1 MSKALS
7 SLYNTRRATGA
18 EHYRYVKLAHA
29 NMRAAGVNLDASAVD
44 PCRLWYVPAYR
55 MREHFECYSADGAP
69 FPVESALA
77 NAVEFEAEEIAE
89 RKRAYRERSQ
99 GRGGDRVERARRYI
113 AKMPAAH
120 SGAGGHAA
128 TFAVARKIV
137 QDFELGDTDA
147 AALLAE
153 YNQRCDPP
161 WSDRDL
167 AHKLAQAK
175 RARVSNPVADRV
187 RL

>member
-1 MSKALS
+1 
-7 SLYNTRRATGA
+7 
-18 EHYRYVKLAHA
+18 
-29 NMRAAGVNLDASAVD
+29 
-44 PCRLWYVPAYR
+44 
-55 MREHFECYSADGAP
+55 
-69 FPVESALA
+69 
-77 NAVEFEAEEIAE
+77 
-89 RKRAYRERSQ
+89 
-99 GRGGDRVERARRYI
+99 
-113 AKMPAAH
+113 MPAAH